1 MVEADGLGL
10 DGGGAREPVGRAQ
23 LVDVVAVVVF
33 GVDAGE
39 LGCEGGEAAEGCCH
53 GCGVEEGGN

>member
-1 MVEADGLGL
+1 MVDAYRLGFDGCCAG
-10 DGGGAREPVGRAQ
+10 EPVGRGE

-39 LGCEGGEAAEGCCH
+39 LGREGGEAAEGCCH
-53 GCGVEEGGN
+53 CSRGGWVGR